1 MLLSSELRAMAISRL
16 KDAEI
21 LVKNKRY
28 DGAYYLAGYVVEY
41 SLKAVIAKLIPQKV
55 YGFPS
60 TREDFNILSN
70 LKEHNFEKLLE
81 IIKPYKTDQASF
93 KDKFKKE
100 WGVILLWTPE
110 IRYNIV
116 NKITLQETE
125 LIIET
130 CKTLYNEINSW

>member
-1 MLLSSELRAMAISRL
+1 MAISRL

-41 SLKAVIAKLIPQKV
+41 SLKAVIAKLIPLKV
-55 YGFPS
+55 FGFPS
-60 TREDFNILSN
+60 VKEDFNILSN
-70 LKEHNFEKLLE
+70 LREHNFEKLLE
-81 IIKPYKTDQASF
+81 IIMPIKTDQTNF

-100 WGVILLWTPE
+100 WGVILEWSPE
-110 IRYNIV
+110 IRYSKV

-130 CKTLYNEINSW
+130 CKTLYNEINTW